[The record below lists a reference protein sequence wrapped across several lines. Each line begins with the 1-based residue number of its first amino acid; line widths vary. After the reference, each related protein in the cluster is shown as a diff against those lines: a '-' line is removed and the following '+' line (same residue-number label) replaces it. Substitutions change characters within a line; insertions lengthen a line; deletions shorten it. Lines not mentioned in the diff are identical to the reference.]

1 MRAFSTAVKK
11 FAQDEEGITAIEY
24 GLLAALVVSAVVA
37 GFTTLGSNLKTLLE
51 NIGSNLV
58 LTT

>member
-1 MRAFSTAVKK
+1 MSAFSTAVKK

-37 GFTTLGSNLKTLLE
+37 GFTAVGTNLKSLLGD
-51 NIGSNLV
+51 IAGKLV
-58 LTT
+58 LSA